1 MRVFYFFFLNLIAT
15 TILLYQ
21 LSLRYGAKNKQQ
33 NDNKEKSQLANYA
46 LGKNSADLL
55 CKYVV
60 ELTKLSHIQ
69 LEFIGFFSEMLISWK
84 RMI

>member
-15 TILLYQ
+15 NILLYQ

-55 CKYVV
+55 CN
-60 ELTKLSHIQ
+60 
-69 LEFIGFFSEMLISWK
+69 
-84 RMI
+84 